1 MKKTLL
7 AVCLL
12 SAVLNLNV
20 SFSSNHTKKINKEI
34 TDSDVYVEF
43 TDDIVVPNSD
53 KYFINE
59 GANSD
64 NFSDYLDS
72 DFSVDKIENYV
83 ILNKDSFGTLASNI
97 KYPNEEYIL
106 EDKVFYLGTMD
117 DSLESFNRRMY
128 AFNTE
133 VDKYVYI
140 PIVTVYTAFVPK
152 PVRVGINNFFV
163 NLGEITTTVNSI
175 LQLNPGKALN
185 SIGRFAINST
195 VGIGGIFDVAKHAG
209 LNNDPETFGETLGV
223 YGVDAGSYLVVPFT
237 GPTTVRDG
245 AGMIVDGYVS
255 GEIQGKIFKSTIYE
269 IGIEKNVFFPTK
281 TTAQGLNARAMVKF
295 KYGDM
300 NSPFE
305 YDLARAFIYNYRQ
318 LQVGKKE
325 ENKKRGISLFFYE

>member
-34 TDSDVYVEF
+34 TDSDVYVEV

-318 LQVGKKE
+318 LQVGK
-325 ENKKRGISLFFYE
+325 